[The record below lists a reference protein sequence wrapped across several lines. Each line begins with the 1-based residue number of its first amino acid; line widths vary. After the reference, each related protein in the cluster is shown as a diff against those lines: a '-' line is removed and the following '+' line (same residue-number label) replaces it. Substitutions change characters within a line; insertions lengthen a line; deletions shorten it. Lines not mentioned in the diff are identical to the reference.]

1 MLASPK
7 NRIRFDV
14 DNPIDSDGFYRYWRP
29 RGTASHSSTGKLRR
43 RALRSRERR
52 TWQREVREGRS

>member
-29 RGTASHSSTGKLRR
+29 RGTASHSSTVKLRR